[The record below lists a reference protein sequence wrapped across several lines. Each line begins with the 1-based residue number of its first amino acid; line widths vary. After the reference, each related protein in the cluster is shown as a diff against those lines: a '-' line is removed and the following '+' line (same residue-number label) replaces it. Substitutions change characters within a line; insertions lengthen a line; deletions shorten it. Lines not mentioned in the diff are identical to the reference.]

1 VPREEARTA
10 VERRF
15 GAGLG
20 RAIASRFVRLSA
32 FRCASLRPRLLP
44 AAMIEIVPA
53 TADEYEAALGLLFNQ
68 LPSGEQK
75 SSIADVL
82 RALRRGRISQHGL
95 LTARIEGAMVGSAL
109 FMLQSDRTAFVWPPA
124 HTAEDPAPEVD
135 DALLR
140 EIVCRIEKADAWIGQ
155 CLIER
160 DRHEERETLSRNGF
174 KHLTDLRFLVRRLD
188 QPPAHPPT
196 WALDGEP
203 LETITYEPGINDAR
217 FARLIERTYLET
229 RDCPELEGTRTGEQS
244 LLSHRMSGEFDAARW
259 KLFRWRGQDA
269 GVLLMNDHPEQ
280 SSWEVVYLGVA
291 QECRGNALGR
301 RMLAQGLVAARAAQR
316 CSVLLAVDTRNEYAG
331 KVYDDLGFVETDRRA
346 VHIYLPQRQ
355 NAQAANR

>member
-1 VPREEARTA
+1 
-10 VERRF
+10 
-15 GAGLG
+15 
-20 RAIASRFVRLSA
+20 
-32 FRCASLRPRLLP
+32 
-44 AAMIEIVPA
+44 MIEIVPA
-53 TADEYEAALGLLFNQ
+53 TADEYEGALGLLFNQ
-68 LPSGEQK
+68 LPPTQQK

-82 RALRRGRISQHGL
+82 KALRRGRILQHGL
-95 LTARIEGAMVGSAL
+95 LTARVDGTIVGSTL
-109 FMLQSDRTAFVWPPA
+109 FMLQLDRTAFVWPPA
-124 HTAEDPAPEVD
+124 QTDEEPAPEVD

-140 EIVCRIEKADAWIGQ
+140 EVIGRIEKADAWIGQ
-155 CLIER
+155 CLIEL
-160 DRHEERETLSRNGF
+160 DRHEEREALSRNGF
-174 KHLTDLRFLVRRLD
+174 QHLTDLRFLVRRLD
-188 QPPAHPPT
+188 HAPANPPT

-244 LLSHRMSGEFDAARW
+244 LLSHRMSGEFDPARW

-269 GVLLMNDHPEQ
+269 GVLLMNDHPDQ

-291 QECRGNALGR
+291 RECRGNSLGR
-301 RMLAQGLVAARAAQR
+301 RMLHQGLVAARASQR
-316 CSVLLAVDTRNEYAG
+316 CSVLLAVDSRNEYAG

-346 VHIYLPQRQ
+346 VHLYLPRRQ